1 MVTYNAQLD
10 LIFAALS
17 DSTRRGMLA
26 QLADGEM
33 NISAL
38 AEPHNMSR
46 PAVSKHLRVLEKA
59 GLVERSRRGRDHFIR
74 VNPAPAHE
82 AGRWI
87 AHYAHIWQRQFDRVD
102 AYLKSTKGKTS

>member
-1 MVTYNAQLD
+1 MVTHNAQLD

-17 DSTRRGMLA
+17 DATRRGMLA
-26 QLADGEM
+26 QLSDGEM

-46 PAVSKHLRVLEKA
+46 PAVSKHLRVLERA
-59 GLVERSRRGRDHFIR
+59 GLVRRTRRGRDHVIQ
-74 VNPAPAHE
+74 VNPGPAEE

-87 AHYAHIWQRQFDRVD
+87 AYYAHIWKRQFDRVD
-102 AYLKSTKGKTS
+102 AYLKTTKGTKS